1 MTPDT
6 GTRLAPRLG
15 WLGPV
20 VRWAPALLWA
30 ALIFTLSAMSSLP
43 APPGGMTD
51 KHAHFV
57 TYAILGASIVWG
69 LTDRSPARTTWTV
82 ALGAVALAALYGAS
96 DEWHQS
102 FVPGRE
108 VSALDLAAD
117 TAGAAMA
124 AVALRAWAIIRA
136 RR

>member
-1 MTPDT
+1 M
-6 GTRLAPRLG
+6 
-15 WLGPV
+15 
-20 VRWAPALLWA
+20 
-30 ALIFTLSAMSSLP
+30 IFGLSSMSSLP
-43 APPGGMTD
+43 PPPGGLTD

-57 TYAILGASIVWG
+57 TYGVLAALVVWG
-69 LTDRSPARTTWTV
+69 LTDRAPARTTW
-82 ALGAVALAALYGAS
+82 AAAAAAVALAALYGAS

-117 TAGAAMA
+117 TGGAAIA